1 MTFVEL
7 PIIADNDSTILVWVN
22 WDNVVGVLDFEGKV
36 RVSTTNSAEAATV
49 DLDTT
54 AIDLIEA
61 VTRHPESRFVALNE
75 IRWRLKN

>member
-7 PIIADNDSTILVWVN
+7 PIIADNGGTILVWVN